1 MKRRVVN
8 CIGILIMAG
17 AIAFSLA
24 QLRIPVVRAD
34 GCPSN
39 PFPECMCYLS
49 GSTTVYDPFGGPPV
63 TTCIYNC
70 ACGGGGGGEFFEI
83 EREYVY

>member
-1 MKRRVVN
+1 MKRRLVN

-39 PFPECMCYLS
+39 PFPECYCALTNS
-49 GSTTVYDPFGGPPV
+49 VTTQGGSTTCY
-63 TTCIYNC
+63 YSC
-70 ACGGGGGGEFFEI
+70 ACGGGGGEFFVI
-83 EREYVY
+83 EREYTY

>member
-1 MKRRVVN
+1 MKRRVGN

-24 QLRIPVVRAD
+24 QLRIPVARAD

-39 PFPECMCYLS
+39 PFPECMCNLNYF
-49 GSTTVYDPFGGPPV
+49 TTSQSEGEPPHYRCVY
-63 TTCIYNC
+63 TC